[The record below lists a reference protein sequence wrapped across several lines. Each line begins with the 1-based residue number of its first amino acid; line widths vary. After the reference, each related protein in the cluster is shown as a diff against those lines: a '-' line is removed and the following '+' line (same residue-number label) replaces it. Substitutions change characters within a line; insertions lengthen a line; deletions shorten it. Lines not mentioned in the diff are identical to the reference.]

1 MEDLD
6 SAQPAPASTSGAAAT
21 SFRPYRHIVVGL
33 AIALIAP
40 FTGFAWP
47 FAILTGIVIGKDEVE
62 RRRGVRVSTAATVV
76 RALAVTGGVLAMMVF
91 GAVIG
96 GLIAFLIVALA
107 AFSERAAADAES
119 FDRVVAR
126 LLLVVIP
133 AIAYVVLLGLGASVD
148 LRVGA

>member
-1 MEDLD
+1 MEHLD

-62 RRRGVRVSTAATVV
+62 RRRGVWVSTAATVV

-91 GAVIG
+91 GAVIA

-126 LLLVVIP
+126 LLLIVIP

>member
-62 RRRGVRVSTAATVV
+62 RRRGVVSTAATVV

-126 LLLVVIP
+126 LLLIVIP